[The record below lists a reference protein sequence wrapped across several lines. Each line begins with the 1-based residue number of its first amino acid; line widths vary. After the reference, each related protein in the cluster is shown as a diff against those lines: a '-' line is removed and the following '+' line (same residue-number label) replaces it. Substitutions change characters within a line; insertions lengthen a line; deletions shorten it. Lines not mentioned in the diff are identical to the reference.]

1 MINCITIQE
10 LPSGQRPG
18 GSSSTSIALTTVS
31 ASELQK
37 HIINAELIG
46 MGIIQAVRTRLMAE
60 MSSATFRRLTS

>member
-1 MINCITIQE
+1 MINCTYKE
-10 LPSGQRPG
+10 WPSGQRPG